1 MEVVQY
7 APIGFIHTPFKD
19 TAGMPIQP
27 LWARGVKGTVN
38 IDQDYIDG
46 LVDLA
51 GFSHII
57 LIYHFHLS
65 KGFSLRV
72 KPFLDD
78 NQRGVF
84 ATRSP
89 RRPNQIG
96 ITVVRL
102 ESIEGATLHIQNI
115 DVVDGTP
122 LLDIKPF
129 VPEFNFAS
137 DVRIGWLEN
146 RLKEAKDHDR
156 GYAG

>member
-7 APIGFIHTPFKD
+7 EPIGFIHTPFKD

-27 LWARGVKGTVN
+27 LWAKGVKGTVN
-38 IDQDYIDG
+38 IDPDYIDG
-46 LVDLA
+46 LIDLA

-102 ESIEGATLHIQNI
+102 ERIEGATLHIQNI

-137 DVRIGWLEN
+137 DVRIGWLER

-156 GYAG
+156 GYAE